1 MHISI
6 KLAVF
11 ELAYPLRPNPFICDD
26 INNDCSKRGIKIIT
40 AKGSVGTIV
49 GETNP
54 LSFKFLINKEVGRGT
69 YIKAKA
75 DGREWTLAQVDDIK
89 RSNSA
94 YSVSQLNDAARNYD
108 SREMM
113 IAEARVIGVGGAGK
127 LHLPTSPA
135 RPGDPVFIADE
146 KLIKATLGLA
156 KGDMYVG
163 MLRGYDIRVE
173 LDANTLVQKHCS
185 VLAKT
190 GSGKSYTAAVIL
202 EELLERKVALLIID
216 PHGEYAS
223 MKESNSVGDF
233 SRYRVKPRGY
243 DVTVYTPG
251 EMAMNPRADRP
262 FRFNGL
268 NLSAREV
275 SRMIPHES
283 ASSGQLGLLYEAI
296 AAIRSETDSYTLE
309 DIIEQ
314 VVRSN
319 SKSKWNLVGQLES
332 LLDLGLFSGTE
343 TPAEELLRPGRAAVI
358 DMTGILPELQAMIVS
373 RLLTDIFEARKRRLI
388 SPGMV
393 VVEEAHNYIPERG
406 TGTAAS
412 TNIVRTIAAEGR
424 KFGLGLMVISQR
436 PARVDKNVISQC
448 NTQIIMRVTNP
459 NDLKALSKGLE
470 GMTTELEEEIKRL
483 PAGVAMVVS
492 NEIERPITVNVRPRK
507 SRHGGVSTQIVI
519 KEKAAGKPAPGR
531 MATERAVMSKT
542 RAAPAKAPGGHR
554 PPAAEKKSAASLLK
568 KVFGARRA

>member
-1 MHISI
+1 MMSI
-6 KLAVF
+6 
-11 ELAYPLRPNPFICDD
+11 
-26 INNDCSKRGIKIIT
+26 T
-40 AKGSVGTIV
+40 KGSVGTIV

-54 LSFKFLINKEVGRGT
+54 LAFKFLINKEVGRGT

-75 DGREWTLAQVDDIK
+75 DGGKEWILAQVEDVK

-94 YSVSQLNDAARNYD
+94 YSVNQLHDAARNYD
-108 SREMM
+108 SQEMM
-113 IAEARVIGVGGAGK
+113 IAEARVIGVGSNGK

-156 KGDMYVG
+156 KGDMYIG

-223 MKESNSVGDF
+223 MKEPNKVGDF
-233 SRYRVKPRGY
+233 SRYKVKPRGY
-243 DVTVYTPG
+243 DVTIYTPG

-275 SRMIPHES
+275 AKMIPHEGS
-283 ASSGQLGLLYEAI
+283 SSGQLGLLYEAI
-296 AAIRSETDSYTLE
+296 SALRAETDVYSLE

-319 SKSKWNLVGQLES
+319 SKVKWNLVGQLES
-332 LLDLGLFSGTE
+332 LLELGLFSGTE

-358 DMTGILPELQAMIVS
+358 DMTGILPELQSMVVS
-373 RLLTDIFEARKRRLI
+373 RLLTEIFEARKRRLI

-406 TGTAAS
+406 TGNAAS

-483 PAGVAMVVS
+483 PAGVAMLVS
-492 NEIERPITVNVRPRK
+492 NEIERPVTVNVRPRK

-519 KEKAAGKPAPGR
+519 KDKAMPGKGRAPRIAEKRSGPVSSAPRGAARAKPAP
-531 MATERAVMSKT
+531 
-542 RAAPAKAPGGHR
+542 
-554 PPAAEKKSAASLLK
+554 EKKASRLLK
-568 KVFGARRA
+568 KVFGGRGEA

>member
-1 MHISI
+1 M
-6 KLAVF
+6 V
-11 ELAYPLRPNPFICDD
+11 
-26 INNDCSKRGIKIIT
+26 
-40 AKGSVGTIV
+40 KGSVGTIV

-54 LSFKFLINKEVGRGT
+54 LAFKFLINREVGRGT

-75 DGREWTLAQVDDIK
+75 EGREWILAQVEDVK

-94 YSVSQLNDAARNYD
+94 YTVNQLNDAARNYD

-113 IAEARVIGVGGAGK
+113 IAEARVIGVGSNGR
-127 LHLPTSPA
+127 LRLPTSPA
-135 RPGDPVFIADE
+135 RPGDSVFIADE

-156 KGDMYVG
+156 KGDMYIG
-163 MLRGYDIRVE
+163 LLKGYDIRVE

-202 EELLERKVALLIID
+202 EELLERKVALLVID

-223 MKESNSVGDF
+223 MKESNKEGDF
-233 SRYRVKPRGY
+233 GKYKVKPRGY
-243 DVTVYTPG
+243 EAVVYTPG

-275 SRMIPHES
+275 SKMIPHES
-283 ASSGQLGLLYEAI
+283 SSGQLGLLYEAI
-296 AAIRSETDSYTLE
+296 SALRSETDAYTLE

-319 SKSKWNLVGQLES
+319 SKVKWNLVGQLES
-332 LLDLGLFSGTE
+332 LLELGLFSGSA
-343 TPAEELLRPGRAAVI
+343 TPVEELLRPGRASVI
-358 DMTGILPELQAMIVS
+358 DMTGILPELQAMVVS
-373 RLLTDIFEARKRRLI
+373 RLLTEIFEARKRRMI

-406 TGTAAS
+406 TGNAAS
-412 TNIVRTIAAEGR
+412 TNIIRTIAAEGR

-436 PARVDKNVISQC
+436 PARVDKNIISQC

-470 GMTTELEEEIKRL
+470 GMTSELEEEIKRL
-483 PAGVAMVVS
+483 PAGVAMLVS
-492 NEIERPITVNVRPRK
+492 NEIERPITVNIRPRK
-507 SRHGGVSTQIVI
+507 SRHGGVSTQIVAR
-519 KEKAAGKPAPGR
+519 EKAAAAGTKNA
-531 MATERAVMSKT
+531 RAVSESKRPDHASEAVRKPKDT
-542 RAAPAKAPGGHR
+542 DKPGGG
-554 PPAAEKKSAASLLK
+554 LLK

>member
-1 MHISI
+1 MLMSIS
-6 KLAVF
+6 
-11 ELAYPLRPNPFICDD
+11 
-26 INNDCSKRGIKIIT
+26 
-40 AKGSVGTIV
+40 KGEVGTIV

-54 LSFKFLINKEVGRGT
+54 LMFKFLINKEVGRGT
-69 YIKAKA
+69 YVKART
-75 DGREWTLAQVDDIK
+75 DGGKEWILAQVEDVK

-94 YSVSQLNDAARNYD
+94 YSLNQLSDAARNYD

-113 IAEARVIGVGGAGK
+113 IAEARVIGVVSNGK

-156 KGDMYVG
+156 RGDMYIG
-163 MLRGYDIRVE
+163 LLRGYDIPVE

-202 EELLERKVALLIID
+202 EELLERKVSLLIID

-223 MKESNSVGDF
+223 MKEANRVGDF
-233 SRYRVKPRGY
+233 SRYKVKPRGY
-243 DVTVYTPG
+243 DVTIYTPG

-275 SRMIPHES
+275 AKMIAHEGS
-283 ASSGQLGLLYEAI
+283 NGQLGLLYEAI
-296 AAIRSETDSYTLE
+296 SALRAETDVYTLE

-319 SKSKWNLVGQLES
+319 SKSKWNLVSQLES
-332 LLDLGLFSGTE
+332 LLELGLFSGTQ
-343 TPAEELLRPGRAAVI
+343 TPIEELLRPGKAAVI
-358 DMTGILPELQAMIVS
+358 DMTGILPELQSMVVS
-373 RLLTDIFEARKRRLI
+373 RLLTDIFEARKRRMI

-393 VVEEAHNYIPERG
+393 VIEEAHNYIPERG
-406 TGTAAS
+406 TGNAAS

-424 KFGLGLMVISQR
+424 KFGVGLMVISQR

-470 GMTTELEEEIKRL
+470 GMTSELEEEIKRL
-483 PAGVAMVVS
+483 PPGVAMLVS
-492 NEIERPITVNVRPRK
+492 NEIERPIIVNVRPRK

-519 KEKAAGKPAPGR
+519 KDDAVASPKSSPRRYERGSAPG
-531 MATERAVMSKT
+531 AAVVE
-542 RAAPAKAPGGHR
+542 PR
-554 PPAAEKKSAASLLK
+554 PVREKKAGGLLE
-568 KVFGARRA
+568 KVFGPRRA

>member
-1 MHISI
+1 M
-6 KLAVF
+6 
-11 ELAYPLRPNPFICDD
+11 
-26 INNDCSKRGIKIIT
+26 
-40 AKGSVGTIV
+40 

-54 LSFKFLINKEVGRGT
+54 LAFKFLINKEVGRGT

-75 DGREWTLAQVDDIK
+75 EGRDWILAQVEDVK

-94 YSVSQLNDAARNYD
+94 YSVNQLNDAARNYD

-113 IAEARVIGVGGAGK
+113 IAEARVIGIGSNGR
-127 LHLPTSPA
+127 LRLPTSPA
-135 RPGDPVFIADE
+135 RPGDSVFIADE
-146 KLIKATLGLA
+146 RLIKATLGLA
-156 KGDMYVG
+156 KGDMYIG
-163 MLRGYDIRVE
+163 LLKGYDIRVE

-202 EELLERKVALLIID
+202 EELLERKVALLVID

-223 MKESNSVGDF
+223 MKEANKEGDF
-233 SRYRVKPRGY
+233 GKYKVKPRGY
-243 DVTVYTPG
+243 DVVVYTPG

-262 FRFNGL
+262 FRFNGM

-275 SRMIPHES
+275 SKMIPHEGS
-283 ASSGQLGLLYEAI
+283 SSGQLGLLYEAI
-296 AAIRSETDSYTLE
+296 SALRTETDAYTLE
-309 DIIEQ
+309 DVIDQ

-319 SKSKWNLVGQLES
+319 SKVKWNLVGQLES
-332 LLDLGLFSGTE
+332 LLELGLFSGSA
-343 TPAEELLRPGRAAVI
+343 TPVEEMLRPGKASVI
-358 DMTGILPELQAMIVS
+358 DMTGILPELQAMVVS

-406 TGTAAS
+406 TGNAAS
-412 TNIVRTIAAEGR
+412 TNIIRTIAAEGR

-470 GMTTELEEEIKRL
+470 GMTSDLEEEIKRL
-483 PAGVAMVVS
+483 PAGVAMLVS
-492 NEIERPITVNVRPRK
+492 NEIERPITVSIRPRK
-507 SRHGGVSTQIVI
+507 SRHGGISTQIVA
-519 KEKAAGKPAPGR
+519 KEKATSASTKSSAIRAGPRATKRPEQGAGANAPVR
-531 MATERAVMSKT
+531 QPRAEER
-542 RAAPAKAPGGHR
+542 PGGG
-554 PPAAEKKSAASLLK
+554 LLK
-568 KVFGARRA
+568 KVFGAKRA